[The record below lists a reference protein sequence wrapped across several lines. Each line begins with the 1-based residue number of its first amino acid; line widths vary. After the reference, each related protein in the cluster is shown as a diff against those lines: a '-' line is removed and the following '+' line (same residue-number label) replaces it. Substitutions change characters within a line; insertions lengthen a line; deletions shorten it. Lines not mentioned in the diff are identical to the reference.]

1 MGKKRNKKNRKKSK
15 VSEAERLKILE
26 RYSTKSV
33 SKSDK
38 KEIIKNSVDN
48 SKFSTNVDE
57 TLKAILISLLGH
69 VDSGKTSLKDIIK
82 KSSDAKD
89 EEGGIT
95 QAIGSNYVPIKNVLE
110 ITKNIK
116 GKFVVKNKLP
126 GLLIV
131 DTPGHF
137 AYGNLRKRGSRLCD
151 IAILVIDIKDGRRE
165 KGLQPQTKESIKLLK
180 ENKIPFVIAAT
191 KLDTIDGWTNTK
203 YFALRKSLKEQQN
216 KNMLNILEGWLG
228 DLKYELSKEEIES
241 EFYLFNE
248 KPKKIYSIV
257 PISNKT
263 KEGLADLLSL
273 LVFMSQN
280 WMGKKI
286 TYRNKVSAVVMESK
300 KDDKNGFVID
310 IILKNGT
317 IKIGDK
323 FVISTKNGPKITTVR
338 NLLANYDNE
347 FKYYDNVRASQGIR
361 IIGSNLQN
369 CYAGT
374 KLHIINEKNSESD
387 AIKSAEIEINEIFNS
402 FNFNDT
408 GIYILT
414 PTLSDLEAAIRLF
427 KNKNVKIIGGDVGL
441 LNEKSFNFLE
451 SKLECIQ
458 DLEYRVLL
466 YFGKIDEKNRSLYKI
481 LSEEKNIKLI
491 DSAVIFT
498 LFDKYQEF
506 YKECINSKEKIL
518 SKSGEAVFPC
528 ELEIIKDC
536 IFMNGG
542 SDDLMFGV
550 KVVRGNLY
558 VGTPLVAI
566 DKKNHSVQIG
576 NVISIQENHK
586 DKNKADKNSKVC
598 IRISKEKYIQYGEQ
612 ICKNKN
618 DPDKLFSNITRSS
631 IDTLKKY
638 FAHKLT
644 KEDVLI
650 MKDLKN
656 ILNIE

>member
-1 MGKKRNKKNRKKSK
+1 MGKKKNKKSK
-15 VSEAERLKILE
+15 NNNNKISEAERLKILE

-38 KEIIKNSVDN
+38 KEIMKNSVDN
-48 SKFSTNVDE
+48 SKISTNVDE

-273 LVFMSQN
+273 LVF
-280 WMGKKI
+280 KPF
-286 TYRNKVSAVVMESK
+286 
-300 KDDKNGFVID
+300 KN
-310 IILKNGT
+310 LAT
-317 IKIGDK
+317 P
-323 FVISTKNGPKITTVR
+323 ISPPSVDVR
-338 NLLANYDNE
+338 LPISPISLNIS
-347 FKYYDNVRASQGIR
+347 F
-361 IIGSNLQN
+361 
-369 CYAGT
+369 
-374 KLHIINEKNSESD
+374 
-387 AIKSAEIEINEIFNS
+387 AI
-402 FNFNDT
+402 
-408 GIYILT
+408 
-414 PTLSDLEAAIRLF
+414 SDLPNLSSV
-427 KNKNVKIIGGDVGL
+427 NN
-441 LNEKSFNFLE
+441 
-451 SKLECIQ
+451 
-458 DLEYRVLL
+458 
-466 YFGKIDEKNRSLYKI
+466 LYKPCV
-481 LSEEKNIKLI
+481 L
-491 DSAVIFT
+491 T
-498 LFDKYQEF
+498 LPVPNLKSSKTLALKAFRN
-506 YKECINSKEKIL
+506 CI
-518 SKSGEAVFPC
+518 
-528 ELEIIKDC
+528 
-536 IFMNGG
+536 
-542 SDDLMFGV
+542 
-550 KVVRGNLY
+550 
-558 VGTPLVAI
+558 
-566 DKKNHSVQIG
+566 
-576 NVISIQENHK
+576 
-586 DKNKADKNSKVC
+586 
-598 IRISKEKYIQYGEQ
+598 
-612 ICKNKN
+612 
-618 DPDKLFSNITRSS
+618 
-631 IDTLKKY
+631 
-638 FAHKLT
+638 
-644 KEDVLI
+644 
-650 MKDLKN
+650 
-656 ILNIE
+656 